1 MKRVKSRVLSIVCA
15 CAFGLSLI
23 AITPVTDA
31 YIPMGC
37 IMTGHGCV
45 GECGPGECDGSYYWT
60 VYCEDCDC
68 TTWYFQGCCSC
79 A

>member
-1 MKRVKSRVLSIVCA
+1 MKRMKSRVLSIVCS

-23 AITPVTDA
+23 GITPVTNA
-31 YIPMGC
+31 TPPGC
-37 IMTGHGCV
+37 FVTGHGCAA
-45 GECGPGECDGSYYWT
+45 ECGDGCDSTAYYS
-60 VYCEDCDC
+60 VYCQDCDC